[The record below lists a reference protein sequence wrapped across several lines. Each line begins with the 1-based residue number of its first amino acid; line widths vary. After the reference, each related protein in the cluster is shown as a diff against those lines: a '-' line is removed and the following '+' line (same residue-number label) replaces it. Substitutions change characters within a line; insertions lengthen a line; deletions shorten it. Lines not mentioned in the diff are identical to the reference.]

1 LRHLIFMIM
10 STDFFLLLP
19 FIPVLLHIAH
29 SLVSRDTTKEYG
41 FFLNSW
47 WIAGSFIHP
56 SRSIA
61 QYSPEIELRRVVY
74 NIPYYFLTPS
84 NRWIHSMTS
93 LKNLDE
99 ECDASFLI
107 STPVSILFSN
117 YFLNALCDLTVNY
130 WLRIFRDDEI
140 LYNDVIN
147 FCSVLISFQ
156 MDVIYNYTYTV
167 AYY

>member
-1 LRHLIFMIM
+1 
-10 STDFFLLLP
+10 
-19 FIPVLLHIAH
+19 
-29 SLVSRDTTKEYG
+29 
-41 FFLNSW
+41 
-47 WIAGSFIHP
+47 
-56 SRSIA
+56 
-61 QYSPEIELRRVVY
+61 
-74 NIPYYFLTPS
+74 
-84 NRWIHSMTS
+84 MTS